1 MSYSNYQLNQKIEN
15 LQYQVNNLTPP
26 IGGFV
31 PINLDT
37 TINDIKTFTSLPRST
52 QIPTLNDQLVNKLYV
67 DTISGTPALSA
78 VLTAGNNAGGL
89 SITNL
94 NNLDVGNITVG
105 NINGSAY
112 PPIVPADTLANVLI
126 AGNTAGSVDINM
138 NFQDILN
145 VGNMDVGN
153 INVGNINVGNINGSA
168 YPPAVDNLSAVLN
181 AGNIADNSIFLQD
194 GLSTN
199 LMEKTGI
206 TLLFNDGITGAT
218 NINLLTSNIS
228 GNINVSYTDI
238 GGNTSQTF
246 IKSQANQTETS
257 VNVIDNTAPASGTR
271 TDITLGGAILD
282 TQTATDLNTT
292 IFSQHSQQLIAGVSG
307 QAFDSLVWN
316 GTISGIT
323 SSFSTVVSP
332 TTLSNELKYDNT
344 SSQISTACKMDVNS
358 ATSSLLV
365 SAVNILGS
373 TSQFIRLETPQS
385 GDALIEHQVI
395 GTTNRNLG
403 LTTTGNL
410 LITAD
415 NMSSTAT
422 NLTLTS
428 PSTGNITAPLLT
440 LTNTNTNGSVA
451 MECFKNKPTASV
463 NGEVLFTQS
472 VFGKDSGNAKQE
484 FTRINHTVRDATAG
498 VEDGSIEFGCFVN
511 GAINTFLQIN
521 GNENEINCLRNID
534 MGGNS
539 IRTSAGNLEI
549 TTASSSG
556 AGNMNLTGKSAGIT
570 TVSATTLN
578 LTASSILNMS
588 ATGAG
593 AYMSATINDDISLTS
608 TAGDII
614 NTLTAG
620 DLVFNGVNIQSNTA
634 SGNSGEHLRIKL
646 NGVYYKIKLEND

>member
-1 MSYSNYQLNQKIEN
+1 MDTFEDLQQKI
-15 LQYQVNNLTPP
+15 LLTTTTDKN
-26 IGGFV
+26 V
-31 PINLDT
+31 SLTLD
-37 TINDIKTFTSLPRST
+37 
-52 QIPTLNDQLVNKLYV
+52 
-67 DTISGTPALSA
+67 
-78 VLTAGNNAGGL
+78 GL
-89 SITNL
+89 SINYD
-94 NNLDVGNITVG
+94 LDTIPKNFAM
-105 NINGSAY
+105 GSAGVSWTDGTLNFNTGLGRLASIQEAFQAVQL
-112 PPIVPADTLANVLI
+112 PPNAFTLK
-126 AGNTAGSVDINM
+126 
-138 NFQDILN
+138 LN
-145 VGNMDVGN
+145 D
-153 INVGNINVGNINGSA
+153 S
-168 YPPAVDNLSAVLN
+168 
-181 AGNIADNSIFLQD
+181 
-194 GLSTN
+194 
-199 LMEKTGI
+199 
-206 TLLFNDGITGAT
+206 LLLTDGITDSAVHSKTQSLITDGAYT
-218 NINLLTSNIS
+218 SLITKDGIDINYNAIGVSSANVVVDLEPNY
-228 GNINVSYTDI
+228 GNIDVSFLDTVNNVS
-238 GGNTSQTF
+238 SQTF
-246 IKSQANQTETS
+246 IKSQYNQTETS
-257 VNVIDNTAPASGTR
+257 VNVIDPVNGVSAGKTH
-271 TDITLGGAILD
+271 ITIGGAILD
-282 TQTATDLNTT
+282 TDTATDGTATATQQKNTSYALGANQNQLFT
-292 IFSQHSQQLIAGVSG
+292 NGSGQTTQHSSTVNST
-307 QAFDSLVWN
+307 
-316 GTISGIT
+316 GTNFTSQTST
-323 SSFSTVVSP
+323 SSYQTNFNGASSSSGSSVGANYETLSGSIFTNNGAINVNGGGSECVVSSINVS
-332 TTLSNELKYDNT
+332 TG
-344 SSQISTACKMDVNS
+344 SSQ
-358 ATSSLLV
+358 LL
-365 SAVNILGS
+365 
-373 TSQFIRLETPQS
+373 RLETPLS
-385 GDALIEHQVI
+385 GDALIEHNNPS
-395 GTTNRNLG
+395 GGRNLG

-484 FTRINHTVRDATAG
+484 FTRINHTVRDTTAG

-578 LTASSILNMS
+578 LTASSILTMS

-614 NTLTAG
+614 NTMTAG
-620 DLVFNGVNIQSNTA
+620 DLVFNGVNIQSSTS

>member
-1 MSYSNYQLNQKIEN
+1 MSNPPLKMNIGNLPDKFQYISNEINALYAGTVFKGDDGGTQLDQRIFAKKSFGDVASTTGKIEID
-15 LQYQVNNLTPP
+15 P
-26 IGGFV
+26 
-31 PINLDT
+31 LDT
-37 TINDIKTFTSLPRST
+37 TPSMTFFNTA
-52 QIPTLNDQLVNKLYV
+52 LNTINKL
-67 DTISGTPALSA
+67 
-78 VLTAGNNAGGL
+78 
-89 SITNL
+89 TN
-94 NNLDVGNITVG
+94 GNITMIDTPASTTGILSSG
-105 NINGSAY
+105 N
-112 PPIVPADTLANVLI
+112 V
-126 AGNTAGSVDINM
+126 SVSWD
-138 NFQDILN
+138 D
-145 VGNMDVGN
+145 
-153 INVGNINVGNINGSA
+153 
-168 YPPAVDNLSAVLN
+168 N
-181 AGNIADNSIFLQD
+181 AGNV
-194 GLSTN
+194 
-199 LMEKTGI
+199 
-206 TLLFNDGITGAT
+206 AT
-218 NINLLTSNIS
+218 
-228 GNINVSYTDI
+228 
-238 GGNTSQTF
+238 TF

-257 VNVIDNTAPASGTR
+257 VSVIDNTAITSGTR
-271 TDITLGGAILD
+271 TDITTGGAILD
-282 TQTATDLNTT
+282 DQRATDLNTT
-292 IFSQHSQQLIAGVSG
+292 IFSQHAQQLTTS
-307 QAFDSLVWN
+307 QAFDALVWN
-316 GTISGIT
+316 GTISGVT
-323 SSFSTVVSP
+323 SSFSTTVSP

-385 GDALIEHQVI
+385 GDALIEHQVLG
-395 GTTNRNLG
+395 GTNKNLG

-428 PSTGNITAPLLT
+428 PFTGNITAPLLT

-451 MECFKNKPTASV
+451 MECYKNKPTASV
-463 NGEVLFTQS
+463 NGDVLFTQS

-484 FTRINHTVRDATAG
+484 FTRINHTVRDTTAG

-521 GNENEINCLRNID
+521 GNENEINFLRNLD
-534 MGGNS
+534 MGNNS

-549 TTASSSG
+549 TTVGSSG

-578 LTASSILNMS
+578 LTASSILTMS

-608 TAGDII
+608 VGGDII
-614 NTLTAG
+614 NTVTAG
-620 DLVFNGVNIQSNTA
+620 DLVFSGVNIQSATS